1 MAAAPDVEG
10 LLRESAPRA
19 LAAVT
24 RRFGRF
30 ADAEDAV
37 QEALLEAAE
46 QWPREGAPES
56 PAGWLVHVASR
67 RLTDRA
73 RSESARRR
81 REEEVAADR
90 SETAADG
97 FGKAVLA
104 GPVDALAA
112 GSEADD
118 SLVLILIC
126 CHPALSPASA
136 VALTLRAVG
145 GLTTAAIA
153 AAFLVPERTMGQRIS
168 RAKATIRAA
177 PEPFALPG
185 PEELP
190 ARLRAALRVVYLIFN
205 EGYAASEGA
214 ELARAELSEEAIRL
228 ARMVH
233 AARPQEPEAT
243 GLLALL
249 LLTDARRPARVDA
262 AGALVPLEQ
271 QDRAL
276 WERAKIAEGTALLAE
291 AVGHGAVGEY
301 QLQAAIAAVHDR
313 APSAAAT
320 DWAEVLALYG
330 LLAEL
335 TGNPM
340 VELNRAIAA
349 AMAEG
354 ADAGLERLAPL
365 EERLGDHHRLH
376 ATRAHL
382 LEMKGEREAAV
393 AEYEA
398 AAVRTN
404 SLPERD
410 YLTKRAARL
419 RAT

>member
-1 MAAAPDVEG
+1 MAAAADVEG
-10 LLRESAPRA
+10 LLREAAPRA
-19 LAAVT
+19 LAAVS
-24 RRFGRF
+24 RRFGDF
-30 ADAEDAV
+30 AEAEDAV
-37 QEALLEAAE
+37 QEAMLEAAE
-46 QWPREGAPES
+46 QWPREGVPES
-56 PAGWLVHVASR
+56 PAAWLVHVAGR

-81 REEEVAADR
+81 REEEAAGDR
-90 SETAADG
+90 SE
-97 FGKAVLA
+97 AVASPDPAL
-104 GPVDALAA
+104 ALAA
-112 GSEADD
+112 GTEDD
-118 SLVLILIC
+118 SLVLILMC

-145 GLTTAAIA
+145 GLSTAAIA

-168 RAKATIRAA
+168 RAKATIRES

-185 PEELP
+185 PEQLP

-205 EGYAASEGA
+205 EGYAASEGG
-214 ELARAELSEEAIRL
+214 ELARADLSEEAIRL

-233 AARPQEPEAT
+233 AARPAEPEAT

-249 LLTDARRPARVDA
+249 LLSDARRPARADP

-271 QDRAL
+271 QDRSL
-276 WERAKIAEGTALLAE
+276 WDAAKIAEGTELLAE
-291 AVGHGAVGEY
+291 AVAHG
-301 QLQAAIAAVHDR
+301 AIAAVHDR

-330 LLAEL
+330 LLAQVS
-335 TGNPM
+335 GNPM

-349 AMAEG
+349 AMAAG
-354 ADAGLERLAPL
+354 PDAGLELLAPL
-365 EERLGDHHRLH
+365 ADQLGDHHRLH

-398 AAVRTN
+398 AAARTS

-410 YLTKRAARL
+410 YLTKRAAGL
-419 RAT
+419 RAAT